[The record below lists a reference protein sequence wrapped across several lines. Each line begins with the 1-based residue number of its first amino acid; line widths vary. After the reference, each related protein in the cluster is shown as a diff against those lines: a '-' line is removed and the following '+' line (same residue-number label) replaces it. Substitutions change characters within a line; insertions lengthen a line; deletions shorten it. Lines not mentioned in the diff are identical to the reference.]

1 MTFTKLGLVAATAA
15 AALFVVGSTGA
26 EAAKKAKTM
35 PTEPVCMFVDMPVCA
50 IKGGKRVTYSN
61 KCFAANDGA
70 WVVSNKACGKG
81 GGKKMAKPAAKKT
94 EKKK

>member
-35 PTEPVCMFVDMPVCA
+35 APEPVCMWEPTSPVCA
-50 IKGGKRVTYSN
+50 IKGGKRATYAS

-81 GGKKMAKPAAKKT
+81 GSGGGKKAAAKK
-94 EKKK
+94 KK